1 MTAIHTFLNPE
12 LASRLQFLFYRYRF
26 VLVYVA
32 FGFLSLCLEMILFR
46 GLEEVGLHR
55 DAAYV
60 LGLSAG
66 IYFAYWMNV
75 RFNFKV
81 PIAKRN
87 RALILFI
94 IISVGSAGVQLLIHK
109 WLSELGWSYELS
121 RFVVSGSVF
130 FLAYLLHR
138 RYSFSDYKQVGVA
151 IYANGVEDIKG
162 IFEKIGACSD
172 FVHVDVIDDTY
183 GEYQSDPKAY
193 RLEVVQA
200 YWPRKPVHIH
210 IMSKTPS
217 KWIEE
222 VAPYVDTIFVHV
234 EIDEELPPLLDR
246 IHGMG
251 KKAGVCVTMG
261 TDVATVKSV
270 VGKLDVLMLLTIS
283 VPGQSGQVFIMDA
296 LDRIREINQ
305 WPERSRFELCVDGG
319 VTEKNVQLLNVEK
332 VVSGSTVLNSDDPQR
347 QILRLQTSS
356 NYERI

>member
-1 MTAIHTFLNPE
+1 
-12 LASRLQFLFYRYRF
+12 
-26 VLVYVA
+26 
-32 FGFLSLCLEMILFR
+32 
-46 GLEEVGLHR
+46 
-55 DAAYV
+55 
-60 LGLSAG
+60 
-66 IYFAYWMNV
+66 
-75 RFNFKV
+75 
-81 PIAKRN
+81 
-87 RALILFI
+87 
-94 IISVGSAGVQLLIHK
+94 
-109 WLSELGWSYELS
+109 
-121 RFVVSGSVF
+121 
-130 FLAYLLHR
+130 
-138 RYSFSDYKQVGVA
+138 
-151 IYANGVEDIKG
+151 
-162 IFEKIGACSD
+162 
-172 FVHVDVIDDTY
+172 
-183 GEYQSDPKAY
+183 
-193 RLEVVQA
+193 
-200 YWPRKPVHIH
+200 
-210 IMSKTPS
+210 MSKTPS